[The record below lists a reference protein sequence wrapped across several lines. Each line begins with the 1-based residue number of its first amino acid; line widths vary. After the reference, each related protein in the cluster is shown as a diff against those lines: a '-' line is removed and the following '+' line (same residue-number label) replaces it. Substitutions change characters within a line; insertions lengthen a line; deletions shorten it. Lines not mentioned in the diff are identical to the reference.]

1 MQNLTTEKF
10 KSEMKKAKERN
21 KSIERKRALKNEK
34 NKYKPLHSAI
44 SKMKTSNKILIV
56 AIIAILS
63 FTAICL
69 YIQYYTNMEV
79 SSTLITLWYSFW
91 TIEVVSLAGIK
102 VSKVKNN
109 YNATNIENVEDTEY
123 IEESDRTAG

>member
-1 MQNLTTEKF
+1 MHSMTDKTF
-10 KSEMKKAKERN
+10 KSEMKKAQEKN
-21 KSIERKRALKNEK
+21 KRIEQKRALRNER
-34 NKYKPLHSAI
+34 NKYKPIHSAI
-44 SKMKTSNKILIV
+44 AKMKTSNKILII

-63 FTAICL
+63 FTVACL

-102 VSKVKNN
+102 MSKVKNN
-109 YNATNIENVEDTEY
+109 YNSTNIENVEDID
-123 IEESDRTAG
+123 IEEEMNDAAG